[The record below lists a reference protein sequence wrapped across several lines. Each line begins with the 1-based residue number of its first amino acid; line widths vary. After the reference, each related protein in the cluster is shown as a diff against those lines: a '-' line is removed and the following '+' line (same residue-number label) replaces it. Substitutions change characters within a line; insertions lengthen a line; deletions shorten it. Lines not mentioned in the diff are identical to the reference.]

1 MKFKYINP
9 VLIFLVV
16 LTSGF
21 SLSLTEPKNNND
33 IPIKKTY
40 TIGFIRSLFSGVDL
54 SDAQAALKVW
64 VKEIVKT
71 YHYNDGY
78 NLKAKIY
85 NQFDELKNE
94 RKQDSLAVIILNTL
108 DYLDFSEK
116 IDLDPALVMST
127 RGDIFEQYYILVKK
141 TDRYKNV
148 KDLKGANIGL
158 LSAKNYNASKIWL
171 DVTLAKE
178 NIPARSRFFNKIIT
192 SDKESQLILNLFFGH
207 LDACVVSKGSFL
219 LMKELNPQV
228 GDNLISIQTSPG
240 YLVGLICYIKNSVS
254 EPDKNL
260 FYSNVVHIHELNSGK
275 QLLSLI
281 KIDKLVAFKKEYL
294 NSFKDLMKE
303 YAYLIKTK
311 MIKNE
316 EPD

>member
-1 MKFKYINP
+1 MKFRNINM
-9 VLIFLVV
+9 VLV
-16 LTSGF
+16 F
-21 SLSLTEPKNNND
+21 SAMLAGGSSLYSAEPENHQD
-33 IPIKKTY
+33 VSAKKTY

-108 DYLDFSEK
+108 DYLDYSDK
-116 IDLDPALVMST
+116 IELDPALVMST

-141 TDRYKNV
+141 NDRYKSI

-158 LSAKNYNASKIWL
+158 LSAKNYCVSKIWL
-171 DVTLAKE
+171 DVTLAKD
-178 NIPARSRFFNKIIT
+178 NIPDKSRFFKNIIT

-228 GDNLISIQTSPG
+228 GDNLISIQTSPN
-240 YLVGLICYIKNSVS
+240 YLLGLICFIKNSVS

-281 KIDKLVAFKKEYL
+281 KIDKLAAFKKEYL
-294 NSFKDLMKE
+294 NSFKVLLKE

-311 MIKNE
+311 KIKND
-316 EPD
+316 EPS